1 MAEETSGVSADG
13 PRALLTQIAG
23 PRRTLPELQDELFLD
38 VGDAS
43 RKLSRF
49 WVLLALAATIATAG
63 ILTESTATVIG
74 AMIVAPLGT
83 PIMGIGLAVVIGDA
97 RRLTRSAALVLG
109 GAVAVVLLAALL
121 AWILPRAAPPRLERQ
136 VTSRTSPGV
145 IDLIAAVA
153 TGFAGAYG
161 LARKDVS
168 DVMPGVA
175 IAISLV
181 PPLAVVGITAVA
193 GEWGSAWGAFLLFAS
208 NVVAM
213 VVAGTVLLT
222 LYGYHREAG
231 RAPGFRRR
239 PAYAV
244 VAASLV
250 LILVPL
256 GLTTSQA
263 AREQLWLRRAS
274 AVAGAWA
281 TGRGYVLQD
290 VSFEGPDLHV
300 MIEGYGPV
308 PQSSQLLDQLR
319 GQLPPGT
326 PVVVDTISGGSVLI
340 GRVPAVIIRDG

>member
-74 AMIVAPLGT
+74 AMIVAPHGT

-168 DVMPGVA
+168 DVMPGV
-175 IAISLV
+175 
-181 PPLAVVGITAVA
+181 
-193 GEWGSAWGAFLLFAS
+193 
-208 NVVAM
+208 
-213 VVAGTVLLT
+213 
-222 LYGYHREAG
+222 
-231 RAPGFRRR
+231 
-239 PAYAV
+239 
-244 VAASLV
+244 
-250 LILVPL
+250 
-256 GLTTSQA
+256 
-263 AREQLWLRRAS
+263 
-274 AVAGAWA
+274 
-281 TGRGYVLQD
+281 
-290 VSFEGPDLHV
+290 
-300 MIEGYGPV
+300 
-308 PQSSQLLDQLR
+308 
-319 GQLPPGT
+319 
-326 PVVVDTISGGSVLI
+326 
-340 GRVPAVIIRDG
+340 

>member
-1 MAEETSGVSADG
+1 MAEETSGTSADG
-13 PRALLTQIAG
+13 PRALLTRVAG
-23 PRRTLPELQDELFLD
+23 TRRTLPELRDELFLD
-38 VGDAS
+38 TGEVS

-49 WVLLALAATIATAG
+49 WVLLMLAATIATAG

-83 PIMGIGLAVVIGDA
+83 PIMGMGLAVVIGDA
-97 RRLTRSAALVLG
+97 RRLAGSAVLVLS
-109 GAVAVVLLAALL
+109 GAVAVILLAAFL
-121 AWILPRAAPPRLERQ
+121 AWILPELQPLASNGQ
-136 VTSRTSPGV
+136 VLSRTSPGA
-145 IDLIAAVA
+145 IDLLAAVA

-181 PPLAVVGITAVA
+181 PPLAVVGITASA
-193 GEWGSAWGAFLLFAS
+193 GQWGSAWGAFLLFAS

-213 VVAGTVLLT
+213 VVAGTILLT

-231 RAPGFRRR
+231 RAPGFRKR
-239 PAYAV
+239 PAYVVIAV
-244 VAASLV
+244 SLA

-256 GLTTSQA
+256 VLTTAQT

-274 AVAGAWA
+274 AAAQAWTA
-281 TGRGYVLQD
+281 GRGYVLQD

-300 MIEGYGPV
+300 MVEGSGPV
-308 PQSSQLLDQLR
+308 PSGSLLLGELR
-319 GQLPPGT
+319 GQLPAGM
-326 PVVVDTISGGSVLI
+326 PVVVNTVTGGLISI
-340 GRVPAVIIRDG
+340 GRVPG

>member
-1 MAEETSGVSADG
+1 MAAETSGTSADG
-13 PRALLTQIAG
+13 PRAMLTRIAG
-23 PRRTLPELQDELFLD
+23 TRRTLPELQDELFLD
-38 VGDAS
+38 TGEVS

-49 WVLLALAATIATAG
+49 WVLLVLAATIATAG

-83 PIMGIGLAVVIGDA
+83 PIMGMGLAVVTGHA
-97 RRLTRSAALVLG
+97 RRLTGSAVLVLS
-109 GAVAVVLLAALL
+109 GAVAVVLLAAFL
-121 AWILPRAAPPRLERQ
+121 AWILPDLQPLASNGQ

-145 IDLIAAVA
+145 IDLLAAVA

-181 PPLAVVGITAVA
+181 PPLAVVGITAAA
-193 GEWGSAWGAFLLFAS
+193 GQWGSAWGAFLLFAS

-213 VVAGTVLLT
+213 IVAGTILLT
-222 LYGYHREAG
+222 LYGYHREAQQ
-231 RAPGFRRR
+231 APGFRKR
-239 PAYAV
+239 PAYV
-244 VAASLV
+244 VIAASLV

-256 GLTTSQA
+256 VLTTAQT

-274 AVAGAWA
+274 AAAQAWTA
-281 TGRGYVLQD
+281 GRGYVLQD

-300 MIEGYGPV
+300 MVEGSGPV
-308 PQSSQLLDQLR
+308 PPSSLLLGELR
-319 GQLPPGT
+319 GQLPAGMS
-326 PVVVDTISGGSVLI
+326 VVVNTVTGGLIPI
-340 GRVPAVIIRDG
+340 GRVPG